1 MPAHPPEPLAP
12 AASQAPANTRPRNS
26 GQALEKAMLY
36 LTWLTP
42 TLENFPKSQRFLL
55 GDRLQ
60 TLAMDVVELVVEA
73 TYDNDPLPLLRQ
85 VNLALEKQR
94 MFVRLAYNL
103 EHLDARRYEFAARH
117 LDTIGQSVGAWGKA
131 TKLRGMP
138 RQPVASGS
146 AAPGAA
152 AHTS

>member
-1 MPAHPPEPLAP
+1 MNAP
-12 AASQAPANTRPRNS
+12 ASPPPADAAPSNSRPRNS

-73 TYDNDPLPLLRQ
+73 TYDKDPQPLLRR

-103 EHLDARRYEFAARH
+103 KHLDARRYEFAARH
-117 LDTIGQSVGAWGKA
+117 LDTIGQSIGAWGKA
-131 TKLRGMP
+131 SKARS
-138 RQPVASGS
+138 VS
-146 AAPGAA
+146 
-152 AHTS
+152 